1 MTSRYSREAY
11 NEFFLNDFIGRPQDL
26 KNAILDTNYVGG
38 YTNTADGIRYASD
51 EQFTPLNGDRLDVP
65 NVMIVIT
72 DGASNINDGQT
83 VPNAIEARRRGTTV
97 NITKL
102 WRILSKYILLCIIYF
117 HYLNIYIV

>member
-97 NITKL
+97 NIKKL
-102 WRILSKYILLCIIYF
+102 WGISSKYILLCIIYF
-117 HYLNIYIV
+117 HYLNI